1 MAHLWRRI
9 GAKSRATRRLRHCAI
24 GGSPYGR
31 EPPTLSL
38 WRRRKAWRGY
48 GAKARTKR
56 RGCSPWAKSEG
67 KEKMLRRWWLTPT
80 ALFRSHMPPVF
91 LRPMHWPKGCWQ
103 CCGQGLAT
111 DPNNP
116 AQFRVV
122 EISPALHRLF
132 EASDV
137 LIYLQK

>member
-1 MAHLWRRI
+1 MLEPSKVQHPKTSGMAM
-9 GAKSRATRRLRHCAI
+9 S
-24 GGSPYGR
+24 
-31 EPPTLSL
+31 
-38 WRRRKAWRGY
+38 
-48 GAKARTKR
+48 
-56 RGCSPWAKSEG
+56 
-67 KEKMLRRWWLTPT
+67 KESKMRRWWLTPT